1 MRHAYPLF
9 VLALLLYSCT
19 SKRSHQAYAF
29 FIAGHVYGSPTD
41 TLPGLHPPFRA
52 DWDYLRSIPQ
62 LRHGVFTGDIV
73 YHSRPEYWDSV
84 ELAVAE
90 LERPVYFTPGNH
102 DQGQRS
108 PYRERYGRT
117 YQKFTVEGDLFLLL
131 DPGLGGWNIWREQL
145 DFVRGALAKAE
156 RYRNIFVCFH
166 QVLWWT
172 PEGEPASFRNQKY
185 HPNSL
190 DGRTPRINFWPEIVP
205 LLVAT
210 QRPVYLF
217 AGDVGA
223 NQRTQALSYTRY
235 QNLHLIASG
244 MGNSARDN
252 YLIVG
257 VDQAKKVVLAVRW
270 LQGRRT
276 ESLLPE
282 P

>member
-1 MRHAYPLF
+1 MWA
-9 VLALLLYSCT
+9 S
-19 SKRSHQAYAF
+19 S
-29 FIAGHVYGSPTD
+29 AGAASAP
-41 TLPGLHPPFRA
+41 A
-52 DWDYLRSIPQ
+52 DQP
-62 LRHGVFTGDIV
+62 
-73 YHSRPEYWDSV
+73 
-84 ELAVAE
+84 AAE
-90 LERPVYFTPGNH
+90 A
-102 DQGQRS
+102 QQ
-108 PYRERYGRT
+108 
-117 YQKFTVEGDLFLLL
+117 
-131 DPGLGGWNIWREQL
+131 
-145 DFVRGALAKAE
+145 AE

-210 QRPVYLF
+210 QRPGYLF
-217 AGDVGA
+217 AGDGGA